1 MFNVEKIRQDFPILS
16 REVYGKPL
24 IYLDNA
30 ATTQKPLCVLD
41 AMRDEYLNVNANVHR
56 GVHYLSQQATD
67 LHEAAREKVRQFINA
82 KKTEEIVFTRGTTEA
97 INLVASSFCESQ
109 MQAGDEVL
117 VTEMEHHSNIVSW
130 QLQAQKRGIVVRHL
144 PITDDGRLDLS
155 LLTSHLS
162 PLTKLISVAHVSNVL
177 GTVNNVS
184 DIVRIAHEHGIPVL
198 VDGAQSAPHFKVD
211 VQAMDCDFFA
221 FSGHKMYGPTG
232 IGVLYGKEEWLE
244 KLPPYQGGGEMID
257 KVTWEKTTFE
267 RLPFKFEAGTP
278 DYVATHG
285 LATAIDYINSI
296 GFDVIQQYEQELTR
310 YCMEQLMTIPDMHIY
325 GPSVECRVE
334 NVEFATARETN
345 AKGMAAANSTLY
357 TLHSK
362 LKDAVVSFNVGDIHH
377 LDMGTLLDRLGIAVR
392 TGHHCAQPLMD
403 RLGISGTV
411 RASFALYNT
420 KEEIDALVAGIRRV
434 SQMF

>member
-1 MFNVEKIRQDFPILS
+1 MYNIAKIREDFPILS

-24 IYLDNA
+24 VYLDNA

-41 AMRDEYLNVNANVHR
+41 AMREEYLNVNANVHR

-67 LHEAAREKVRQFINA
+67 LHEAAREAVRKFINA
-82 KKTEEIVFTRGTTEA
+82 GKTEEIIFTRGTTEA

-109 MQAGDEVL
+109 MQAGDEVI
-117 VTEMEHHSNIVSW
+117 VTDMEHHSNIVSW
-130 QLQAQKRGIVVRHL
+130 QLQAQKRGIVVKHL
-144 PITDDGRLDLS
+144 PITDDG
-155 LLTSHLS
+155 LLCIDQLEQLISGK
-162 PLTKLISVAHVSNVL
+162 TKIISVAHVSNVL
-177 GTVNNVS
+177 GTVNPVGE
-184 DIVRIAHEHGIPVL
+184 IIKTAHEHGIPVM
-198 VDGAQSAPHFKVD
+198 VDGAQSAPHFRVD
-211 VQAMDCDFFA
+211 VQALDCDFFA

-285 LATAIDYINSI
+285 LAKAIEYIGAV
-296 GFDVIQQYEQELTR
+296 GFENIEAHERELTR
-310 YCMEQLMTIPDMHIY
+310 YCMEQLLTIDGMHIY
-325 GPSVECRVE
+325 GPQMSI
-334 NVEFATARETN
+334 AR
-345 AKGMAAANSTLY
+345 
-357 TLHSK
+357 
-362 LKDAVVSFNVGDIHH
+362 DAVVSFNVRDIHH

-411 RASFALYNT
+411 RASFAL
-420 KEEIDALVAGIRRV
+420 
-434 SQMF
+434 

>member
-1 MFNVEKIRQDFPILS
+1 MYDIKTIREDFPILA

-24 IYLDNA
+24 VYLDNA

-67 LHEAAREKVRQFINA
+67 LHEAARERVRQFINA
-82 KKTEEIVFTRGTTEA
+82 KKIEEIVFTRGTTEA

-109 MQAGDEVL
+109 MQPGDEVL

-130 QLQAQKRGIVVRHL
+130 QLQAMKRGIVVKHL
-144 PITDDGRLDLS
+144 PITDDGQLDLS
-155 LLTSHLS
+155 TLNSQLS
-162 PLTKLISVAHVSNVL
+162 AKTKLVSVAHVSNVL
-177 GTVNNVS
+177 GTVNPVEE
-184 DIVRIAHEHGIPVL
+184 IVKIAHEHGIPVM

-278 DYVATHG
+278 DFVATHG
-285 LATAIDYINSI
+285 LAKAIDYIDSI
-296 GFDVIQQYEQELTR
+296 GFDAIQQHEQELTR
-310 YCMEQLMTIPDMHIY
+310 YCIEQLQTIPEMQIY
-325 GPSVECRVE
+325 GP
-334 NVEFATARETN
+334 TAESR
-345 AKGMAAANSTLY
+345 
-357 TLHSK
+357 
-362 LKDAVVSFNVGDIHH
+362 DAVVSFNVGNIHH

-420 KEEIDALVAGIRRV
+420 KEEVDVLVAGIHRV
-434 SQMF
+434 AQMF

>member
-1 MFNVEKIRQDFPILS
+1 MYDVQKIRADFPILQ

-24 IYLDNA
+24 VYLDNA
-30 ATTQKPLCVLD
+30 ATTQKPLSVLD

-82 KKTEEIVFTRGTTEA
+82 RKTEEIVFTRGTTEA

-130 QLQAQKRGIVVRHL
+130 QLQAMKRGIIVKHL
-144 PITDDGRLDLS
+144 PITDDGQLDLS
-155 LLTSHLS
+155 LLTSYLS
-162 PLTKLISVAHVSNVL
+162 PRTKLVSIAHVSNVL
-177 GTVNNVS
+177 GTVNPVEE
-184 DIVRIAHEHGIPVL
+184 IIRIAHEHGIPVL
-198 VDGAQSAPHFKVD
+198 VDGAQSAPHMKID
-211 VQAMDCDFFA
+211 VISMDCDFFA

-285 LATAIDYINSI
+285 LAKAIEYIDSI
-296 GFDVIQQYEQELTR
+296 GFDAIQQHEQELTR
-310 YCMEQLMTIPDMHIY
+310 YCMEQLMTIDGMHIY
-325 GPSVECRVE
+325 GPSPL
-334 NVEFATARETN
+334 A
-345 AKGMAAANSTLY
+345 SHLSP
-357 TLHSK
+357 LI
-362 LKDAVVSFNVGDIHH
+362 KDAVVSFNVGDIHH

>member
-1 MFNVEKIRQDFPILS
+1 MYDINKVRQDFPILS

-24 IYLDNA
+24 VYLDNA

-41 AMRDEYLNVNANVHR
+41 AMREEYLNVNANVHR

-67 LHEAAREKVRQFINA
+67 LHEAAREKVRKFINA
-82 KKTEEIVFTRGTTEA
+82 RKTEEIVFTRGTTEA

-109 MQAGDEVL
+109 MKEGDEVL
-117 VTEMEHHSNIVSW
+117 VTDMEHHSNIVSW
-130 QLQAQKRGIVVRHL
+130 QLQAMKRGIVVKHI
-144 PITDDGRLDLS
+144 PITDEGELCLDQLES
-155 LLTSHLS
+155 LISERTRI
-162 PLTKLISVAHVSNVL
+162 ISVAHVSNVL
-177 GTVNNVS
+177 GTVNPVEE
-184 DIVRIAHEHGIPVL
+184 IIKTAHAHNIPVL
-198 VDGAQSAPHFKVD
+198 VDGAQSTPHFSVD

-285 LATAIDYINSI
+285 LATAIDYITSVGLENI
-296 GFDVIQQYEQELTR
+296 TAHEQELTR
-310 YCMEQLMTIPDMHIY
+310 YCMEQLKTID
-325 GPSVECRVE
+325 
-334 NVEFATARETN
+334 
-345 AKGMAAANSTLY
+345 GMRIFGEAE
-357 TLHSK
+357 H
-362 LKDAVVSFNVGDIHH
+362 KDAVVSFLVGDIHH

-420 KEEIDALVAGIRRV
+420 KEEIDVLVNGIRRV